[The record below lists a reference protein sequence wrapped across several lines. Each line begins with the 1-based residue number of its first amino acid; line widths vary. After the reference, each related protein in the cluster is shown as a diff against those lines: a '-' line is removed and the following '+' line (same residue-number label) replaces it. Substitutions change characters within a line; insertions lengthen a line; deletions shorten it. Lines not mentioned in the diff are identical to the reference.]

1 MRTASF
7 RNWMFAPA
15 LALVAAVLGFSPAQA
30 LTLKSVNVTL
40 PDGDRELPDG
50 PGLAAVQSNCISCHT
65 PGMILAQPAMPKAAW
80 EAEVNKMRNV
90 YKAPVNEKDVPDIV
104 SYLTAVK
111 GTK

>member
-1 MRTASF
+1 MRTAKF
-7 RNWMFAPA
+7 RSWIFASA
-15 LALVAAVLGFSPAQA
+15 LTFAAALFGHCPAQA

-50 PGLAAVQSNCISCHT
+50 PGLAAVQSNCVSCHT

-111 GTK
+111 GVK